1 MSQSDAAMIRFHTY
15 SLRLTL
21 LCEWVFTE
29 YNVLLSFPQI
39 KDNSNLTDWTKLNMM
54 NSLISPD
61 YQFQTVNSN
70 FTTCSIDQISIP
82 NYK

>member
-21 LCEWVFTE
+21 RCEWVFAE

-39 KDNSNLTDWTKLNMM
+39 KDNSNLTNWAKLN
-54 NSLISPD
+54 NI
-61 YQFQTVNSN
+61 
-70 FTTCSIDQISIP
+70 
-82 NYK
+82 